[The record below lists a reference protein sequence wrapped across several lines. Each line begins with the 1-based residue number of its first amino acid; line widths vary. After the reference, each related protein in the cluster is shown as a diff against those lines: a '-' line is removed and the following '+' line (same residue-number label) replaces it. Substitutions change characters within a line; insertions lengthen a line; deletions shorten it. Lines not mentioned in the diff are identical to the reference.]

1 MARNYIIVTPS
12 FNENSGGTLFLH
24 HLAHELNSMGERALL
39 WRIGKK
45 SHPKLYAYPRWIFR
59 QRGLKTCP
67 DLDTPLA
74 RWSDLT
80 PDSIVI
86 YPELVLGNPLGAS
99 NVARWLLY
107 RPGLRHPYEFG
118 PQEIFFTAGPMS
130 DIPEVTGGAPELFL
144 WIINRTY
151 RNENRPDR
159 NGVCYI
165 VRKGN
170 QKPRIPETE
179 AADAICIDGMTH
191 AEINDVFNR
200 CHTFYSYDEATM
212 YSQYAAVAGCT
223 SVVVPGLYETREDWA
238 QNHKL
243 GRYGI
248 AYGVDDIAHA
258 QATQHKVLDLL
269 RAEEAKGKA
278 TVENF
283 VTLTKEHFWGHSAV
297 ERAQVV

>member
-1 MARNYIIVTPS
+1 MAKNYIVVAPA
-12 FNENSGGTLFLH
+12 FNENNGGAIFLH
-24 HLAHELNSMGERALL
+24 NLVHELNGRGERALL
-39 WRIGKK
+39 WPMGPRR
-45 SHPKLYAYPRWIFR
+45 KLNRYRSFFHWFLKRR
-59 QRGLKTCP
+59 QMKTNP

-86 YPELVLGNPLGAS
+86 YAEIIMGNPLGAR
-99 NVARWLLY
+99 NVVRWLLY
-107 RPGLRHPYEFG
+107 RPGLRQPYDFG
-118 PQEIFFTAGPMS
+118 PDEMFFSAGPMS
-130 DIPEVTGGAPELFL
+130 DIQLITGGAPELFL
-144 WIINRTY
+144 WGVNHTY

-170 QKPRIPETE
+170 LKPRIPETE
-179 AADAICIDGMTH
+179 APDAIDIYGMTH

-223 SVVVPGLYETREDWA
+223 SVVIPGLYESRDEWA

-243 GRYGI
+243 GRYGV
-248 AYGVDDIAHA
+248 AYGLDDVAHA
-258 QATQHKVLDLL
+258 EATRHKVLDLL
-269 RAEEAKGKA
+269 LAHEAEGKA

-283 VTLTKEHFWGHSAV
+283 VTLTKERFWTQAL
-297 ERAQVV
+297 